1 MLKKAL
7 FYTSIIL
14 FGMLSISA
22 QNVQEGLKAPDFNLY
37 NLEGIKTTLEDY
49 KGKVVV
55 IKMWFKECA
64 PCLQEIPKVNRL
76 VEKYK
81 NRNDIVF
88 IAPAPN
94 DKRTLK
100 RFARKVDFN
109 YEIMYSSYEMLR
121 EYNPMRRYPS
131 HAIIDK
137 NGVVSFLY
145 EGSSQTI
152 DKMIDK
158 QIEKVL

>member
-7 FYTSIIL
+7 IYSMIIAL
-14 FGMLSISA
+14 GTVNLSA
-22 QNVQEGLKAPDFNLY
+22 QKVQEGLEAPDFNLY
-37 NLEGIKTTLEDY
+37 NLKGLKKTLEDY

-94 DKRTLK
+94 DKRTLRK
-100 RFARKVDFN
+100 FARKVDFN

-121 EYNPMRRYPS
+121 EYNPLRRYPS
-131 HAIIDK
+131 HAIINKD
-137 NGVVSFLY
+137 GIVSFFY

-152 DKMIDK
+152 DKIIEK
-158 QIEKVL
+158 EIEKVL

>member
-1 MLKKAL
+1 
-7 FYTSIIL
+7 
-14 FGMLSISA
+14 
-22 QNVQEGLKAPDFNLY
+22 
-37 NLEGIKTTLEDY
+37 
-49 KGKVVV
+49 
-55 IKMWFKECA
+55 MWFKECA

-109 YEIMYSSYEMLR
+109 YEIMYSSYE
-121 EYNPMRRYPS
+121 
-131 HAIIDK
+131 A
-137 NGVVSFLY
+137 
-145 EGSSQTI
+145 SSIQSNETI
-152 DKMIDK
+152 S
-158 QIEKVL
+158 LT

>member
-1 MLKKAL
+1 MNKSFIYFILIAL
-7 FYTSIIL
+7 GT
-14 FGMLSISA
+14 LSLSA
-22 QNVQEGLKAPDFNLY
+22 QTVQEGLKAPDFKLY
-37 NLEGIKTTLEDY
+37 DLEGTKTTLEDY

-131 HAIIDK
+131 HAIINKD
-137 NGVVSFLY
+137 GIVSFLY

-152 DKMIDK
+152 DKV
-158 QIEKVL
+158 IEKEIEKAL